1 MSTLGVPELLLIS
14 LVCGVIVLIVILVVR
29 LIVRSAGKRS
39 DSPIAGSIVT
49 PAPDNSATGKLKEL
63 NRLLESGLI
72 TQAEYDEKKAEI
84 IKQL

>member
-1 MSTLGVPELLLIS
+1 MLRASGYLRGQSCRRTSAHLKNPPRSGGAI
-14 LVCGVIVLIVILVVR
+14 IDVVD
-29 LIVRSAGKRS
+29 K
-39 DSPIAGSIVT
+39 
-49 PAPDNSATGKLKEL
+49 SATSRLKEL